1 MRLLKVI
8 ALSIASLSACSALAD
23 SSINLVLMT
32 KAYFPEFRGNLE
44 LASKEGNCHLSVN
57 LQNDTIVY
65 EVSTSVRNRVK
76 FVSPVELKVENVK
89 VEDQGKPTGQGL
101 YSYTKYFEGIGN
113 TTLIKGLYFFEPS
126 YEFSDIVVRTVSEQE
141 LFFMAND
148 AGTTLKVREVAGE
161 KTRLMTCLF

>member
-1 MRLLKVI
+1 MRLFKVI
-8 ALSIASLSACSALAD
+8 AMSLASLVACSALAET
-23 SSINLVLMT
+23 SINLVMMT

-44 LASKEGNCHLSVN
+44 LDSKEGNCHLSIN
-57 LQNDTIVY
+57 LKDDKIVY
-65 EVSTSVRNRVK
+65 DISTSVRNRVK
-76 FVSPVELKVENVK
+76 FVSAVDLKVENVK

-148 AGTTLKVREVAGE
+148 AGTKLKVREVAGD